1 MPKPGLLH
9 MAVTLF
15 LGAMLTGCALSSG
28 LTAADGDL
36 PCDERDARLVHVE
49 AVAKDPSSYLGE
61 CIALRGVFDGD
72 DIFDSVQRAKSG
84 NQEPYQAKREFSVG
98 GFIDE
103 KKLVS
108 GAFLRGRFWGRLETC
123 SDAYDNLPAP
133 SDGKIYLDRWII
145 GCQHYQVL
153 HLAELQHG
161 NLIRV
166 SK

>member
-1 MPKPGLLH
+1 MPKPGLIH
-9 MAVTLF
+9 MTATLF
-15 LGAMLTGCALSSG
+15 LGAMLAGCALSSG

-36 PCDERDARLVHVE
+36 PCDERDARLVVIE
-49 AVAKDPSSYLGE
+49 AVAKDPAPYLGE

-84 NQEPYQAKREFSVG
+84 NQEPYEAKREFSVG

-103 KKLVS
+103 KKLAS
-108 GAFLRGRFWGRLETC
+108 GALLQGRFWGRLETC
-123 SDAYDNLPAP
+123 RDAHDKLPAP
-133 SDGKIYLDRWII
+133 SDGKVYLDRWII

-153 HLAELQHG
+153 HLAELLHG
-161 NLIRV
+161 ELTRV

>member
-1 MPKPGLLH
+1 MPQPGLIH
-9 MAVTLF
+9 MAATLF

-36 PCDERDARLVHVE
+36 PCGERDARLVAVE

-61 CIALRGVFDGD
+61 CIAFRGVFDGD
-72 DIFDSVQRAKSG
+72 DIFDSVQRAKSS

-98 GFIDE
+98 GFIDG
-103 KKLVS
+103 KKWKS
-108 GAFLRGRFWGRLETC
+108 GALLRGRFWGRLETC
-123 SDAYDNLPAP
+123 RDAYNKLPPP

-145 GCQHYQVL
+145 GCQQYQAL
-153 HLAELQHG
+153 HLAELRHG
-161 NLIRV
+161 ELIRV